1 MIIKKYL
8 SLVLILFIFS
18 TSLLGKEAPIPAK
31 DKVIKQ
37 YILIG
42 FKTGIKPAQIN
53 EIKEQAMA
61 LAKKTRTL
69 KKVEWGKRADIT
81 DNTKDYGYCLI
92 FEFKNDADFEIFQE
106 NPLRIELMGRIYP
119 IAKKTLKFTYHV
131 IK

>member
-1 MIIKKYL
+1 MITKKNL
-8 SLVLILFIFS
+8 SLILILFVFS
-18 TSLLGKEAPIPAK
+18 TSIMGKEIPLPSK

-42 FKTGIKPAQIN
+42 FKSDVKPSQIN
-53 EIKEQAMA
+53 EIKEQAMT
-61 LAKKTRTL
+61 LAKKVHTL

-92 FEFKNDADFEIFQE
+92 FEFRNDSDFEIFQE
-106 NPLRIELMGRIYP
+106 NPLRIELMGKIYP

-131 IK
+131 VK